1 MEITESG
8 SLLVFE
14 QGDKTDAYQKKR
26 LSIKLANGAIVV
38 RYRNKDLYYITD
50 NEDVAIPSSA
60 SMSDLYSK
68 LLELKA

>member
-26 LSIKLANGAIVV
+26 LSFKLANGAIVIK
-38 RYRNKDLYYITD
+38 YRSKDLYYITD
-50 NEDVAIPSSA
+50 HEDVTVPSST
-60 SMSDLYSK
+60 SMYDLYSK